1 MPDSCRRK
9 TNTLIKNAK
18 EACLA
23 MPLLFKFH
31 TTILSKNIK
40 KVKKIHRNVI

>member
-1 MPDSCRRK
+1 MPDPCRRK

-23 MPLLFKFH
+23 MPLLFKFE
-31 TTILSKNIK
+31 L
-40 KVKKIHRNVI
+40 VC